1 VVVGN
6 GVEPLEL
13 PGGRVVELV
22 HVGSYESLRVGY
34 DAVVEWMGR
43 NNLTPSSVMW
53 ESYLNEPDPAR
64 LESAQTLITWPV
76 A

>member
-1 VVVGN
+1 
-6 GVEPLEL
+6 
-13 PGGRVVELV
+13 
-22 HVGSYESLRVGY
+22 
-34 DAVVEWMGR
+34 MGR

-53 ESYLNEPDPAR
+53 ESYLNEPDPAH